1 MVELELTCKGW
12 HSAIV
17 DSKCWRMIL
26 SDLLNQ
32 EATLAR
38 IAIEIRQRSLP
49 EVDNLAYKRL
59 YFKVRVQDEEG
70 LVFLISIVLINYLF
84 ALSIVRS
91 LF

>member
-1 MVELELTCKGW
+1 
-12 HSAIV
+12 
-17 DSKCWRMIL
+17 MIL